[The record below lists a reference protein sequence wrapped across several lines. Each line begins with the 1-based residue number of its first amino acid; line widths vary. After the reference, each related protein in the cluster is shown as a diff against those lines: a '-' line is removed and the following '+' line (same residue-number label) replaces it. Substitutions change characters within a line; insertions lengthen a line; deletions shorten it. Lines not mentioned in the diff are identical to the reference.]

1 MKTRFCARDPTPVPR
16 GLHRREVT
24 RPYRSVGVPAVT
36 AFSMD
41 SRMTAAAKGDE
52 VLTAVVT
59 TFRQGLDV
67 MHLFCLH
74 QLALLITK
82 LTEGMLLHILVAD
95 ALPSSA
101 VASLGSRVSFITF
114 IALGFH
120 LGVFLTETTVS

>member
-1 MKTRFCARDPTPVPR
+1 
-16 GLHRREVT
+16 
-24 RPYRSVGVPAVT
+24 
-36 AFSMD
+36 
-41 SRMTAAAKGDE
+41 MTAAAKGDE

-74 QLALLITK
+74 QLALLITQ
-82 LTEGMLLHILVAD
+82 LTERMLLHVLVAD

-101 VASLGSRVSFITF
+101 VASLGSRVSFVTF

>member
-1 MKTRFCARDPTPVPR
+1 
-16 GLHRREVT
+16 
-24 RPYRSVGVPAVT
+24 
-36 AFSMD
+36 
-41 SRMTAAAKGDE
+41 MTAAAKGDE

-74 QLALLITK
+74 QLALLITE
-82 LTEGMLLHILVAD
+82 LTEGMQLHILVAD

-101 VASLGSRVSFITF
+101 VASLGSWVSFVTF